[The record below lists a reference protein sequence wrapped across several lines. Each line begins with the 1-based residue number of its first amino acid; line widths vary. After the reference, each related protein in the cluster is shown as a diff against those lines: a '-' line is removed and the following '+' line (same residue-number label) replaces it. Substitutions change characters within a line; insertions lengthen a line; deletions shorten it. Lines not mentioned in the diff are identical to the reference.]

1 MVERF
6 APNVTWFKSKRSC
19 SSDYFAAKP
28 DKAVPK
34 AVPKVV
40 PKVVLCKALTLYLI
54 GLLVFLRILWC
65 PEEDVE
71 LYVFPFSYRRLFQF

>member
-6 APNVTWFKSKRSC
+6 APNVTWFRSKRSY

-34 AVPKVV
+34 AVLWKYI
-40 PKVVLCKALTLYLI
+40 LLYLLNFMVI
-54 GLLVFLRILWC
+54 
-65 PEEDVE
+65 
-71 LYVFPFSYRRLFQF
+71 